1 MKHERY
7 SNQLKILREKSAS
20 KSQGQHAGQFNS
32 FRYESPCVATKIEI
46 HRECF
51 PWNFAKF

>member
-7 SNQLKILREKSAS
+7 SNQLKILREKTAS

-32 FRYESPCVATKIEI
+32 FRYESPCIATKTEI